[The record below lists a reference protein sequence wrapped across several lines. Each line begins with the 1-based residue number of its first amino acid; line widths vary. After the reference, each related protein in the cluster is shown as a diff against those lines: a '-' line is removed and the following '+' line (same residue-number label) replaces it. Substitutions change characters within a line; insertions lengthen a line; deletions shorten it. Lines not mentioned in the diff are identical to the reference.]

1 MQVVSLVTSQD
12 PDGKVQIVVGFSQKL
27 REVQRD
33 IKFEV
38 LGDKGESLYQDLE
51 VKQYATK
58 KSISSAW
65 VITLPDMPSVP
76 IVSLSIRKRKPIVLF
91 RDFFVHLDIQNGKFE
106 LPAAE
111 VWVAKHT

>member
-1 MQVVSLVTSQD
+1 MTSQD
-12 PDGKVQIVVGFSQKL
+12 DADGKVHIVVGFSQKL

-33 IKFEV
+33 LSFQV

-51 VKQYATK
+51 VKPYATK

-65 VITLPDMPSVP
+65 VITLPEVPSVP
-76 IVSLSIRKRKPIVLF
+76 IVSLSIRRREPKVLF
-91 RDFFVHLDIQNGKFE
+91 RDFFVHLDIQKGKFE

-111 VWVAKHT
+111 VWVASHT